1 MGKPWGV
8 KRCCAANY
16 AYETMFRAF
25 ALTKAGSGNPC
36 LRVVSQ
42 KTGIHGMLGGQSVD
56 VENDGKPLKK
66 RCLTIFTE
74 IRRQH

>member
-1 MGKPWGV
+1 MLSGV
-8 KRCCAANY
+8 ALLNY
-16 AYETMFRAF
+16 AYETMFQAF
-25 ALTKAGSGNPC
+25 ALTKEQDRVIHA

-56 VENDGKPLKK
+56 VENDGKPLEK